1 MRSYGCF
8 NREPS
13 AAACVQSRMTLLPPA
28 GATKFGV
35 FGAHLDGARLLVVR
49 KATGP
54 FTGWLDLPGGS
65 LDSGE
70 TLEDALIR
78 ELTEET
84 GSAPDAWE
92 ATWRPFEVSA
102 TQGANG
108 EPIAFVHR
116 GFWKRVRLAAPNLE
130 LPPAR
135 DIAGVEWADLSGI
148 DGRGFTPL
156 LLTVAAAL
164 RAAP

>member
-70 TLEDALIR
+70 TLEEALIR

-92 ATWRPFEVSA
+92 AIWRPFEVSA
-102 TQGANG
+102 THGADG
-108 EPIAFVHR
+108 EPVAFVHR
-116 GFWKRVRLAAPNLE
+116 GFWKRVHIAAPNLD
-130 LPPAR
+130 LPPAQ
-135 DIAGVEWADLSGI
+135 DIAGVEWAELSGI
-148 DGRGFTPL
+148 EGRGFTPL

-164 RAAP
+164 RPAP

>member
-1 MRSYGCF
+1 MI
-8 NREPS
+8 
-13 AAACVQSRMTLLPPA
+13 LLPPT

-35 FGAHLDGARLLVVR
+35 FGAHLDGVRLLVVR

-65 LDSGE
+65 LGSGE

-92 ATWRPFEVSA
+92 AIWRPFEVSA
-102 TQGANG
+102 THAANG
-108 EPIAFVHR
+108 EPIAFIHR
-116 GFWKRVRLAAPNLE
+116 GFWKRVHIAAPHLE
-130 LPPAR
+130 LKPAQ

-148 DGRGFTPL
+148 EGRGFTPL
-156 LLTVAAAL
+156 LLTVAAAS

>member
-1 MRSYGCF
+1 MNMIS
-8 NREPS
+8 P
-13 AAACVQSRMTLLPPA
+13 T

-35 FGAHLDGARLLVVR
+35 FGAHLDGVRLLVVR

-92 ATWRPFEVSA
+92 ADWRAFAVSA
-102 TQGANG
+102 THGANG
-108 EPIAFVHR
+108 EPVAFVHR
-116 GFWKRVRLAAPNLE
+116 GFWKRVHIPAPNLE
-130 LPPAR
+130 LPAAQ
-135 DIAGVEWADLSGI
+135 DVAGVEWVEISGI
-148 DGRGFTPL
+148 QGRGFTPL
-156 LLTVAAAL
+156 LLSVAPAL
-164 RAAP
+164 RAAS